1 MLKKV
6 LTAIIL
12 LLFATGV
19 YAQQKTN
26 FATNDSAVVRLNNY
40 LNKYLSITPLHP
52 DSLINACD
60 YLISLT
66 KDSLVSSH
74 IASYR
79 SIAFTAP
86 I

>member
-26 FATNDSAVVRLNNY
+26 FATNDSAVVRL
-40 LNKYLSITPLHP
+40 
-52 DSLINACD
+52 
-60 YLISLT
+60 
-66 KDSLVSSH
+66 
-74 IASYR
+74 
-79 SIAFTAP
+79 
-86 I
+86 